1 MAALARIAKLSERI
15 DALSARRVGRLDF
28 DMLTPEA
35 EARLDAREA
44 ALRAKGVSCPPGP
57 CVTDRMTDDEM
68 MRRMLAIGMI
78 TADDFKPGCGPRRY
92 MKAPG

>member
-1 MAALARIAKLSERI
+1 VAALARIAKLSERI

-44 ALRAKGVSCPPGP
+44 ALRDARFSCPPGP
-57 CVTDRMTDDEM
+57 KVCDRMTDDEI
-68 MRRMLAIGMI
+68 MRRMLDLSMI
-78 TADDFKPGCGPRRY
+78 TADDFKPGYGPRRHI
-92 MKAPG
+92 KAPG